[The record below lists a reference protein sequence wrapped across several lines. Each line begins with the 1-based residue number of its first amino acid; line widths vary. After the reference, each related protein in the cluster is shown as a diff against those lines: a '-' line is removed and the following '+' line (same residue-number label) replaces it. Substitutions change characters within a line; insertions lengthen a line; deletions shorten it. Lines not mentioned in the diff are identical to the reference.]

1 MLAAFG
7 TARKRGE
14 SRPRRRLSAIR
25 GLERAAAPRPTQASW
40 STVGLAVT
48 EWLLYG
54 LAVALALYALI
65 VLALVVGGRRED
77 ARALAGFVPDC
88 VVLFTRLLRD
98 DRLARRHKVL
108 VAGLIP
114 YLALPIDLIPD
125 FVPVAGQLDD
135 AVLVAFV
142 LRRVVQANPSLVQ
155 EHWPGPS
162 SSLALLLRLV
172 EDSDRVAAP

>member
-1 MLAAFG
+1 M
-7 TARKRGE
+7 
-14 SRPRRRLSAIR
+14 
-25 GLERAAAPRPTQASW
+25 
-40 STVGLAVT
+40 T

-125 FVPVAGQLDD
+125 VVPVAGQLDD

-172 EDSDRVAAP
+172 EDSVRVAAP